1 MYNFPPEAKGGV
13 ITAPD
18 ELLFFADLDFDGEN
32 ELIANLQPF
41 MDGQRDCSAYK
52 SIYKLVD
59 GEYCDVS
66 T

>member
-1 MYNFPPEAKGGV
+1 VFCCHNCAY
-13 ITAPD
+13 
-18 ELLFFADLDFDGEN
+18 LDFDGEN